1 MRIAKNS
8 RNLLIFPNLVI
19 VDVMAL
25 TFRAFYPRQ
34 PDYMEVTAWAVGPS
48 EENDWLR
55 KNRLHSFLEFLGPG
69 GFATPDDVEMLESC
83 QRGYTNTQEAGWN
96 DVSRGMKK
104 AEPATVD
111 EHQLRVFWKRWHE
124 LVQQAKR
131 MVPLQA
137 A

>member
-1 MRIAKNS
+1 
-8 RNLLIFPNLVI
+8 
-19 VDVMAL
+19 MAL
-25 TFRAFYPRQ
+25 TFRTFFPKQ

-48 EENDWLR
+48 EEAGWLR
-55 KNRLHSFLEFLGPG
+55 QNRLNSFLEFLGPG

-83 QRGYTNTQEAGWN
+83 QRGYANVREAGWN

-111 EHQLRVFWKRWHE
+111 EHQIRVFWRRWSA
-124 LVQQAKR
+124 LVDPAPR
-131 MVPLQA
+131 VVPLKA